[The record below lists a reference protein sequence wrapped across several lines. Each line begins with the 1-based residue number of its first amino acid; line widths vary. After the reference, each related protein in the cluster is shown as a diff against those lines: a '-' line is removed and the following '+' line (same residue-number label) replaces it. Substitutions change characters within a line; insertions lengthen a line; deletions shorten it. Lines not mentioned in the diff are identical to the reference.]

1 MGSVKGAPGDKPPE
15 TELSSYV
22 ESTSTD
28 MNHASRYALPRLA
41 PIALVLLLLPLLSGS
56 LAAQWSPLAAPPIG
70 ATDGSVSFTIG
81 DTAYLAGGIANERIL
96 SWHPTTGWRVI
107 ATFPDNRPRAWSFA
121 LVHDGVA
128 IIGGGDSTGGFTL
141 TDDVFEFNPTT
152 GAVTP
157 KNPMSFGA
165 RDGLWSFVID
175 GKGYLGG
182 GFDGEFVIPDMW
194 EYDFGNDSWREL
206 PQPPMEALIFASTFV
221 VDGKGYVVGGGIS
234 FSGSNGLYEFNPET
248 GGWRQR
254 TSFPGHPRQ
263 AGIAVAHDGVG
274 YYGIGMDAYDTTFSD
289 IWRYNPV
296 ADSWSLFRDDYPDYR
311 SAWSSAFVLGNELI
325 IGTGAGFPSGSLEF
339 TRNFYAISLDGES
352 SVEEEVGRTINL
364 DLE

>member
-1 MGSVKGAPGDKPPE
+1 
-15 TELSSYV
+15 
-22 ESTSTD
+22 